1 MIILPK
7 SSEKFQLIDA
17 SELFKH
23 INKLIEKKPR
33 NKIYNLGSKKII
45 H

>member
-23 INKLIEKKPR
+23 INKLIEKNQEIKF
-33 NKIYNLGSKKII
+33 II
-45 H
+45 